1 MERLLIP
8 IFLLLSYS
16 LFSEC
21 NPYLTKVH
29 SQRVANYSMEVI
41 LDNET
46 KCLDATTRMVWINH
60 SPDTVFNMHFYMY
73 QNAFK
78 NTEST
83 FMISSEG
90 DVFGDDVSV
99 RPLDDWGWIEIIS
112 AKRGSIELVDG
123 AKYIQPDDG
132 NINDETVFQIPLDEP
147 LLGGDTLILDLV
159 WSEKI
164 PKIFAR
170 SGYERADFYNM
181 VHWFPQAGVWE
192 EKQDGNWGWNCH
204 QFHRRTEFFADF
216 GVYDLKL
223 TLPEELVIGSS
234 GCILSEKSN
243 GNGTKTMEMHAE
255 DVIDFA
261 WCAYPHFEVVE
272 DQWQHVYI
280 RLMIPPEH
288 RHLSDRLIRTV
299 KHSLEYM
306 SANVGSYPYT
316 SITVLDPPLLGL
328 KAGFMEYP
336 TYITGGSFA
345 LFPKGIRT
353 LESLI
358 AHEFAHQYFMAIVAS
373 NEKEEPW
380 LDEGFV
386 TYHEDKIMESMY
398 GKVGSLFNI
407 EGYKVSN
414 SSFSRHEYM
423 SLENPSCGAI
433 ARTGWEIN
441 EGFKGITYSKT
452 ATMLKTMEGMMGEA
466 NFIQLMR
473 RYYDQW
479 KFKHPKGPNFTKLVK
494 EYLAGTENPNAI
506 GDPDKFFEQI
516 VYGTAVLDYSV
527 SSINFYKKLIGRGV
541 YGSLDNKER
550 REGNMQDGM
559 VSKVTIHRKGGVIL
573 PVEILF
579 RFEDGNEKRLMWSG
593 EERSKVFTFTDQ
605 TPIVTVDIDPERKLY
620 LDINLNNN
628 SLTYEATRAP
638 ALKIASKMM
647 YWVQNIIQSV
657 GILI

>member
-1 MERLLIP
+1 MERLFIP
-8 IFLLLSYS
+8 ILLFISCS
-16 LFSEC
+16 LLAEC
-21 NPYLTKVH
+21 NPYLTKVN
-29 SQRVANYSMEVI
+29 SQRVANYSMDVT

-46 KCLDATTRMVWINH
+46 KCLDGQTKLVWINH

-90 DVFGDDVSV
+90 DVFGDDISK
-99 RPLDDWGWIEIIS
+99 RSLDDWGWIEILS
-112 AKRGSIELVDG
+112 AKRGALELIEN
-123 AKYIQPDDG
+123 ARYIQPDG
-132 NINDETVFQIPLDEP
+132 NKSDESVLQIPLDQP
-147 LLGGDTLILDLV
+147 LLGGDTLVLDLI

-170 SGYERADFYNM
+170 SGHERADFYNM

-192 EKQDGNWGWNCH
+192 EKSEGNWGWNCH

-223 TLPEELVIGSS
+223 TLAEELVVGSS
-234 GCILSEKSN
+234 GCILSEKN
-243 GNGTKTMEMHAE
+243 HGNGMKTLEMHAE

-261 WCAYPHFEVVE
+261 WCAYPHFEVIE
-272 DQWQHVYI
+272 DQWEHVYM

-288 RHLSDRLIRTV
+288 EHLSDRLIAAV
-299 KHSLEYM
+299 KHSLKYM
-306 SANVGSYPYT
+306 TANVGPFPYS
-316 SITVLDPPLLGL
+316 SITILDPPLLGL
-328 KAGFMEYP
+328 KSGFMEYP

-358 AHEFAHQYFMAIVAS
+358 AHEFAHQYFMGIVAT

-380 LDEGFV
+380 MDEGFV

-398 GKVGSLFNI
+398 GTDGSLFNLV
-407 EGYKVSN
+407 GYKVNN

-433 ARTGWEIN
+433 ARTGWEIK

-452 ATMLKTMEGMMGEA
+452 ATMFKTMEGMMGED
-466 NFIQLMR
+466 NFIAMMKS
-473 RYYDQW
+473 YFKQW
-479 KFKHPKGPNFTKLVK
+479 QFKHPKGPNFINHVK
-494 EYLAGTENPNAI
+494 DFLRDSEKPLAL
-506 GDPDKFFEQI
+506 GDPDKFFDQI
-516 VYGTAVLDYSV
+516 VYGTDVLDYSV
-527 SSINFYKKLIGRGV
+527 SNIRSFKKVVGRGV
-541 YGSLDNKER
+541 YGSLKNKKKQ
-550 REGNMQDGM
+550 EGIVKDDITSQ
-559 VSKVTIHRKGGVIL
+559 VTIHRKGGVVL

-579 RFEDGNEKRLMWSG
+579 RFDDGTEKRIIWSG
-593 EERSKVFTFTDQ
+593 EETSKIFNFTEKTKV
-605 TPIVTVDIDPERKLY
+605 VTVDIDPERKLY

-638 ALKIASKMM
+638 ALKVASKVM

-657 GILI
+657 SILI